1 MRCAIAGQYLA
12 PTRPRAEPEAHA
24 PAGVTCGPMQVLVL
38 DGHGEAT
45 SSTAPLVAACLEAA
59 GHPAA
64 VVRLADAGF
73 DAYMSADERAAYHET
88 DNLVS
93 TAQREAVA
101 LLRSS
106 DALIVCCPIEHGTVP
121 PRVKSWFERVLIPGV
136 SFTFTRSGRITAALT
151 NIRRVAMVVSC
162 PDRSREPHRRASSG
176 RSLLRGLRLNA
187 HRLCRTS
194 YVKLHP
200 GDDAESIIAANI
212 SGW

>member
-1 MRCAIAGQYLA
+1 
-12 PTRPRAEPEAHA
+12 
-24 PAGVTCGPMQVLVL
+24 MQVLVL
-38 DGHGEAT
+38 DGHHDAAT
-45 SSTAPLVAACLEAA
+45 STAPLVVARLEAA
-59 GHPAA
+59 GHDAH
-64 VVRLADAGF
+64 VVRLAEAGF
-73 DAYMSADERAAYHET
+73 DHFMSAEERAAYHEV

-93 TAQREAVA
+93 PAQRDAVA
-101 LLRSS
+101 LLRRS
-106 DALIVCCPIEHGTVP
+106 DALVVCCPLEHGTVP

-194 YVKLHP
+194 YVKLYP
-200 GDDAESIIAANI
+200 GDDAETIIAADVT
-212 SGW
+212 GW